1 MISYI
6 DFIMDM
12 ASKERVG
19 SSFKIYDFLKG
30 SYEGNGLKSD
40 RWLKHQI

>member
-1 MISYI
+1 MN
-6 DFIMDM
+6 M

-19 SSFKIYDFLKG
+19 SSFKFYEFVKG